1 MYIDNNHIRL
11 ITVFSTEITIK
22 STIMSGSNSL
32 HDKDSIR
39 KTAETAIRI
48 ALLFLLLYWCY
59 TLIKPFLD
67 ILLWAT
73 IFAVALYPMF
83 DWIKLKLGGRKTI
96 SAVIIVAVMLF
107 ILALPGF
114 LFAKSLFEGV
124 SFIKE
129 KYEAAENIIPEASEK
144 ISELPVVGPFLYEKW
159 NWFSHHAGESLKE
172 YAPQIKRILVG
183 IFSSVASAGAAFL
196 KLIISIIISGVL
208 LVSARKAGRFAHE
221 VFIKIIGEKGQEL
234 ATMAEKTIRTVVKGI
249 VGVAFIQ
256 SILFG
261 IGMIVAGVPAAGVW
275 VILSLIFGIIQ
286 VGIFPVSIPVI
297 IYVFAT
303 KSTGIAIIFLIWT
316 AAVSLVD
323 NILRPIL
330 LGQGAEVPM
339 PVIFIGAI
347 GGFIQ
352 SGLVGLFTGAI
363 IFSVGYKLFLFW
375 LEERKEARKEGK

>member
-1 MYIDNNHIRL
+1 
-11 ITVFSTEITIK
+11 
-22 STIMSGSNSL
+22 MSDRNSL
-32 HDKDSIR
+32 NDKDSIR

-48 ALLFLLLYWCY
+48 VLLFLLLYWCY
-59 TLIKPFLD
+59 TLIKPFMD

-83 DWIKLKLGGRKTI
+83 DWLNLRLGGRKTI

-124 SFIKE
+124 AFIKE

-159 NWFSHHAGESLKE
+159 NWFSQHVAESLKE
-172 YAPQIKRILVG
+172 YAPQIKQVLVG
-183 IFSSVASAGAAFL
+183 IFSSLASAGAAFL
-196 KLIISIIISGVL
+196 KLIISIIVAGVL
-208 LVSARKAGRFAHE
+208 LVNTRKAGKLAHE
-221 VFIKIIGEKGQEL
+221 VIIKIIGEKGHEF
-234 ATMAEKTIRTVVKGI
+234 ATMAERTIRTVVKGI

-286 VGIFPVSIPVI
+286 VGIFPVSVPVI

-330 LGQGAEVPM
+330 LGQGAAVPM

-363 IFSVGYKLFLFW
+363 VFSVGYKLFLFW
-375 LEERKEARKEGK
+375 LEERKEARKESK